1 MLAPFWTDVSTNANT
16 HVWYHLY
23 NRYDPDPTTI
33 DFLDIK
39 VKEFLQN
46 NFHDNKQVVNFEP
59 HTALK
64 VTWENILPNPIVT
77 NAVSV
82 FVFYAFCFRF
92 QFFWGGAFVFFLL
105 FFFFAS
111 SPFFC
116 VAFFLACMF
125 LFFSMYMHFP
135 HLLNVI
141 FENLETYIY
150 RIVLSLMVEGQR
162 LNPQSTSNQR
172 L

>member
-82 FVFYAFCFRF
+82 FVFSL
-92 QFFWGGAFVFFLL
+92 V
-105 FFFFAS
+105 FFFAS

-125 LFFSMYMHFP
+125 LIFSMYMHFP